1 MHHNIRLLKIFNFL
15 IGFSLFAPLA
25 IIYFS
30 KVSGSYALGASI
42 FGITMLSSAIF
53 EVPTGIWSDMVG
65 RRGTIIL
72 GSWARVAAFVLYAI
86 GLSYWWLVAGAIF
99 EGLSRSFYSGNN
111 DAFLHDTLADDDMEG
126 DFDDH
131 LGKTNST
138 EQLALGLSAVFGGV
152 LASISFSLLTWFTVI
167 SQIILLIVSYK
178 FIEPR
183 THTKTDSN
191 LFKHLK
197 EALYLFKS
205 NNKLRLLSIGSIV
218 NFAFG
223 ESKFQFR
230 SAFVNTLWP
239 LWAIGLS
246 SILSNFGAS
255 LSFYFSKQII
265 NKVPKERLLLIK
277 NIYGKVVGI
286 FAYGIPTIISP
297 ILLTTQSLFH
307 GVGIVAETALFQRE
321 FSDKQRA
328 TMGSLNSLGGSILFF
343 VISLFLGI
351 LADKYSPATAML
363 ILSIVDSPV
372 IYIYWKIFNKHQVQ
386 T

>member
-1 MHHNIRLLKIFNFL
+1 M
-15 IGFSLFAPLA
+15 FAPLA

-72 GSWARVAAFVLYAI
+72 GSWARVMAFVLYAI
-86 GLSYWWLVAGAIF
+86 GLSYWWLVAGAIL
-99 EGLSRSFYSGNN
+99 EGISRSFYSGNN

-131 LGKTNST
+131 LGKSSST
-138 EQLALGLSAVFGGV
+138 EQLALGISAVLGGV
-152 LASISFSLLTWFTVI
+152 IASISFSLLTWFTVI
-167 SQIILLIVSYK
+167 SQIILLFVSYK
-178 FIEPR
+178 FIEPK
-183 THTKTDSN
+183 THTKLNSN
-191 LFKHLK
+191 IFEHLK
-197 EALYLFKS
+197 EAIQLFKS
-205 NNKLRLLSIGSIV
+205 NKKLRLLSIGSIV

-255 LSFYFSKQII
+255 LSFYYSKQII
-265 NKVPKERLLLIK
+265 TKIPKEKLLLIK
-277 NIYGKVVGI
+277 NIYGKVSGI

-343 VISLFLGI
+343 VVSLFLGI
-351 LADKYSPATAML
+351 LADKFSPATAML
-363 ILSIVDSPV
+363 ILSLVDSPV
-372 IYIYWKIFNKHQVQ
+372 IYIYWKLFNKHQPQ

>member
-65 RRGTIIL
+65 RRTTIIL
-72 GSWARVAAFVLYAI
+72 GSWARVIAFVLYAI
-86 GLSYWWLVAGAIF
+86 GLSYWWLVAGAIL
-99 EGLSRSFYSGNN
+99 EGISRSFYSGNN
-111 DAFLHDTLADDDMEG
+111 DAFLHDTLADDDIEG
-126 DFDDH
+126 EFDDH

-152 LASISFSLLTWFTVI
+152 LASISFSLLTWFTVV

-178 FIEPR
+178 FVEPR
-183 THTKTDSN
+183 THSKINSN

-197 EALYLFKS
+197 EALSLFMS
-205 NNKLRLLSIGSIV
+205 NKKLRLLSIGSIV

-321 FSDKQRA
+321 FSDRQRA
-328 TMGSLNSLGGSILFF
+328 TMGSLNSFGGSILFF
-343 VISLFLGI
+343 IISLFLGF
-351 LADKYSPATAML
+351 LADTYSPATAML

-372 IYIYWKIFNKHQVQ
+372 IYIYWKLFNKHRSQ